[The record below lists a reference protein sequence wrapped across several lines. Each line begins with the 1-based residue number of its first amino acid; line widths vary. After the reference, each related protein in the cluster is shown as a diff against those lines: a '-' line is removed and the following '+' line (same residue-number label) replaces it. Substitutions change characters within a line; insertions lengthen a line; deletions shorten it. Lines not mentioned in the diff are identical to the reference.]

1 MPQVEELRAR
11 GVTGEETG
19 PESTLTLP
27 GDHDSVTVDASF
39 VHLHNHS
46 KFSVLQA
53 ASGVKDLAQKAQEDG
68 MPAVALTDMGNMY
81 GAFHFVNACEAAG
94 VKPIIGLEA
103 YFVEDRHMK
112 RFTRDHR
119 DKRYQQ
125 VFLAKNRQGYL
136 NLAEMSSLGFIEGYY
151 YKFPRIDRE
160 LVIKHREG
168 LIALTGGLSGEVP
181 DLILNRVNLFIW
193 RSSTK

>member
-1 MPQVEELRAR
+1 
-11 GVTGEETG
+11 
-19 PESTLTLP
+19 
-27 GDHDSVTVDASF
+27 
-39 VHLHNHS
+39 
-46 KFSVLQA
+46 
-53 ASGVKDLAQKAQEDG
+53 
-68 MPAVALTDMGNMY
+68 MY
-81 GAFHFVNACEAAG
+81 GASLLVIACEKSS

-151 YKFPRIDRE
+151 YKFPRIERE
-160 LVIKHREG
+160 LVIKHIIG
-168 LIALTGGLSGEVP
+168 LIP
-181 DLILNRVNLFIW
+181 FI
-193 RSSTK
+193 RGFT

>member
-1 MPQVEELRAR
+1 
-11 GVTGEETG
+11 
-19 PESTLTLP
+19 
-27 GDHDSVTVDASF
+27 
-39 VHLHNHS
+39 
-46 KFSVLQA
+46 
-53 ASGVKDLAQKAQEDG
+53 
-68 MPAVALTDMGNMY
+68 
-81 GAFHFVNACEAAG
+81 
-94 VKPIIGLEA
+94 
-103 YFVEDRHMK
+103 MK

-181 DLILNRVNLFIW
+181 DLILNRGEEEIGSASCRESAGSGEVW
-193 RSSTK
+193 R